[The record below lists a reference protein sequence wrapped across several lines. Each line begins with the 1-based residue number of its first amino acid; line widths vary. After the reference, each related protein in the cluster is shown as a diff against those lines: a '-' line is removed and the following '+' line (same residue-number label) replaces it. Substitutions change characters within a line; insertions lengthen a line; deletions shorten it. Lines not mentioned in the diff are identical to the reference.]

1 MYSYPLYR
9 PPSEARSLIIQIT
22 EGCSHNKCAFC
33 YMYKDKKF
41 RLKSDEE
48 IKNHVEYLKKSYT
61 DPDRIFIADGD
72 FLALST
78 DKIIKILS
86 MIKSNFK
93 DVTRIS
99 TYGGP
104 KNILT
109 KTDEELKN
117 IKTSGLDMIYMGVE
131 SGSDEVLNLMQK
143 GVSADEMREAG
154 IRVKRANFIL
164 SCMIIS
170 GLGGKDLSKEHG
182 VMSGKII
189 SDISPDY
196 FSLLTL
202 LIEDGSKLEEMVK
215 KGKFKI
221 LSSEEVIMET
231 YEMLSNCELKDTVF
245 RSNHPSN
252 YVSLKGT
259 LNKDKSAMMAK
270 LLKHLS
276 DNDYRNEYYRSL

>member
-48 IKNHVEYLKKSYT
+48 IKNHVEYLKKSYP

-109 KTDEELKN
+109 KTDEELEM
-117 IKTSGLDMIYMGVE
+117 IKTNGLDMVYMGVE

-154 IRVKRANFIL
+154 IRVKKANFIL

-170 GLGGKDLSKEHG
+170 GLGGKGLSKEHG

-215 KGKFKI
+215 KGKFKV

-231 YEMLSNCELKDTVF
+231 YDMLANCELKNTVF